1 MAASRPTVSPSN
13 GGGEQVVTLGEI
25 VLIHDLKRQGL
36 SVSAIARK
44 VGLDRKTVRRHLAR
58 GMEPPAYGPRPQRP
72 CQLAPYEA
80 YLRERIAVWPE
91 LTGKRLL
98 REIRELG
105 YSGCYSVLT
114 DFLRAA
120 RPPKPRPF
128 ERRFETAPGRQ
139 GQVDFAQF
147 KTAFTDE
154 PGVER
159 VLWLFT
165 MVLGHSRWL
174 WGRFCATQDLQTVL
188 RCHIDAFAAMGG
200 APSELLY
207 DRMKTAVVGESAE
220 GIVTYNPSLVGL
232 LSHYGA
238 VPRACRPYRAQT
250 KGKVER
256 PYRYVREDFFLAR
269 SFRDLDD
276 LNAQF
281 EAWRTSVANAR
292 VHATTRRVVAEHFA
306 EERPSLIAHP
316 VGPYSAVLT
325 IERRVSR
332 EGMVSVGGNL
342 YSVPDTTRKRLLDV
356 QSHPK
361 EIRIFEDGALIAVHP
376 VLDGKHRRRVDP
388 AHRKALPMAVPV
400 ESAPLGVGV
409 RPLSFYDAV
418 ARRLAGERAAS

>member
-1 MAASRPTVSPSN
+1 LAPGN
-13 GGGEQVVTLGEI
+13 GRGVQVVTLGEI
-25 VLIHDLKRQGL
+25 VLIHDLMRQGL

-44 VGLDRKTVRRHLAR
+44 LGLDRKTVRRHLAR
-58 GMEPPAYGPRPQRP
+58 GMEPPVYGPR
-72 CQLAPYEA
+72 APRLRQIAPFET
-80 YLRERIAVWPE
+80 YLRERIGTWSE

-105 YSGCYSVLT
+105 YKGCYSVLT
-114 DFLRAA
+114 DFLREA
-120 RPPKPRPF
+120 RPPRPKPF

-147 KTAFTDE
+147 RTAFTDE

-159 VLWLFT
+159 ILWLFT
-165 MVLGHSRWL
+165 MVLGHSRWI

-188 RCHIDAFAAMGG
+188 RCHIDAFATMGG
-200 APSELLY
+200 SPSELLY
-207 DRMKTAVVGESAE
+207 DRMKTAVIGENAE
-220 GIVTYNPSLVGL
+220 GVITYNPSLVGL

-250 KGKVER
+250 KGKIER
-256 PYRYVREDFFLAR
+256 PYRFIREDFFLAR
-269 SFRDLDD
+269 TFRDLDD

-281 EAWRTSVANAR
+281 DDWRMTVANAR
-292 VHATTRRVVAEHFA
+292 IHATTRRVVEEHFA
-306 EERPSLIAHP
+306 EEQPALTTHP
-316 VGPYSAVLT
+316 AMPYSAVLT

-356 QSHPK
+356 QSHPQ
-361 EIRIFEDGALIAVHP
+361 EIRIFENGVLIAVHP
-376 VLDGKHRRRVDP
+376 VLDGKNQRRVDP
-388 AHRKALPMAVPV
+388 AHRKAPPAATMETAPFGIGIR
-400 ESAPLGVGV
+400 PLG
-409 RPLSFYDAV
+409 FYDAV

>member
-1 MAASRPTVSPSN
+1 MPTSAPTN
-13 GGGEQVVTLGEI
+13 GGDAQVVTLGEI

-36 SVSAIARK
+36 TVSAIARK

-58 GMEPPAYGPRPQRP
+58 GMEPPVYGPRAPRP
-72 CQLAPYEA
+72 RQLAPYEA
-80 YLRERIAVWPE
+80 YLRERIAAWPE

-98 REIRELG
+98 REIRGLG
-105 YSGCYSVLT
+105 YEGCYSVLT
-114 DFLRAA
+114 DFLREA

-147 KTAFTDE
+147 HAEFADA
-154 PGVER
+154 PGETR
-159 VLWLFT
+159 VLWLFS
-165 MVLGHSRWL
+165 MILGHSRWL

-207 DRMKTAVVGESAE
+207 DRMKTAVIGESAE
-220 GIVTYNPSLVGL
+220 GIVAYNPSLVGL

-281 EAWRTSVANAR
+281 EAWRTTIANAR
-292 VHATTRRVVAEHFA
+292 VHATTRRVVEEHFA
-306 EERPSLIAHP
+306 EERPALIAHP
-316 VGPYSAVLT
+316 AIPYSAMLT

-342 YSVPDTTRKRLLDV
+342 YSVPDATRKRVLDV
-356 QSHPK
+356 QNHPK
-361 EIRIFEDGALIAVHP
+361 EIRIFEDGALIAAHP
-376 VLDGKHRRRVDP
+376 VLDGKNRRRVDP
-388 AHRKALPMAVPV
+388 AHRKAPPAAPPPGTAP
-400 ESAPLGVGV
+400 SAVGV

-418 ARRLAGERAAS
+418 ARRLAGEGAAS

>member
-1 MAASRPTVSPSN
+1 MAPTN
-13 GGGEQVVTLGEI
+13 GRGAQVVTLGEI

-36 SVSAIARK
+36 TVSAIARK

-58 GMEPPAYGPRPQRP
+58 GMELPAYGPRPPRP
-72 CQLAPYEA
+72 RQLAPYED
-80 YLRERIAVWPE
+80 YLRERIAAWPE

-105 YSGCYSVLT
+105 YEGCYSVLT

-120 RPPKPRPF
+120 RPPKPQLF
-128 ERRFETAPGRQ
+128 ERRFETAAGRQ

-147 KTAFTDE
+147 RTEFADE

-159 VLWLFT
+159 ILWLFT

-200 APSELLY
+200 APAELLY
-207 DRMKTAVVGESAE
+207 DRMRTAVTGESAE
-220 GIVTYNPSLVGL
+220 GVVAYNPSLVGL
-232 LSHYGA
+232 LNHYGA

-269 SFRDLDD
+269 TFRDLDD
-276 LNAQF
+276 LNTQF
-281 EAWRTSVANAR
+281 EAWRTTVANAR

-306 EERPSLIAHP
+306 EEWPALITHP
-316 VGPYSAVLT
+316 AIAYSAVLT
-325 IERRVSR
+325 VERRVSR

-342 YSVPDTTRKRLLDV
+342 YSVPDTTRRRVLDV

-361 EIRIFEDGALIAVHP
+361 EVRVFEDGALIAVHP
-376 VLDGKHRRRVDP
+376 VLDGKNRRRVDP
-388 AHRKALPMAVPV
+388 AHRRTPPPADP
-400 ESAPLGVGV
+400 APEAAAPGVGV

-418 ARRLAGERAAS
+418 ARRLAGERMAS

>member
-1 MAASRPTVSPSN
+1 M
-13 GGGEQVVTLGEI
+13 VTLGEI
-25 VLIHDLKRQGL
+25 VLIHDLMRQGL

-44 VGLDRKTVRRHLAR
+44 LGLDRKTVRRHLAR
-58 GMEPPAYGPRPQRP
+58 GMEPPVYGPR
-72 CQLAPYEA
+72 APRLRQIAPFET
-80 YLRERIAVWPE
+80 YLRERIATWSE

-105 YSGCYSVLT
+105 YGGCYSVLT
-114 DFLRAA
+114 DFLREA
-120 RPPKPRPF
+120 RPPRPKPF

-147 KTAFTDE
+147 RTAFTDE

-159 VLWLFT
+159 ILWLFT
-165 MVLGHSRWL
+165 MVLGHSRWI

-188 RCHIDAFAAMGG
+188 RCHIDAFAAMAGS
-200 APSELLY
+200 PSELLY
-207 DRMKTAVVGESAE
+207 DRMKTAVIGENAE
-220 GIVTYNPSLVGL
+220 GVITYNPSLVGL

-250 KGKVER
+250 KGKIER
-256 PYRYVREDFFLAR
+256 PYRYIREDFFLAR
-269 SFRDLDD
+269 TFRDLDD

-281 EAWRTSVANAR
+281 DDWRTTVANAR
-292 VHATTRRVVAEHFA
+292 VHATTRRVIEEHFA
-306 EERPSLIAHP
+306 QELPALIAHP
-316 VGPYSAVLT
+316 AMPYSAVLT

-356 QSHPK
+356 QSHPQ
-361 EIRIFEDGALIAVHP
+361 EIRIFENGALIAVHP
-376 VLDGKHRRRVDP
+376 VLDGKNQRRVDP
-388 AHRKALPMAVPV
+388 AHRKAPPAATM
-400 ESAPLGVGV
+400 ETAPLGIGI

-418 ARRLAGERAAS
+418 ARRLAGERVAS

>member
-1 MAASRPTVSPSN
+1 M
-13 GGGEQVVTLGEI
+13 VTLGEI
-25 VLIHDLKRQGL
+25 VLIHDLMRQGL

-44 VGLDRKTVRRHLAR
+44 LGLDRKTVRRHLAR
-58 GMEPPAYGPRPQRP
+58 GIEPPVYGPREPRP
-72 CQLAPYEA
+72 RQIAPYEA
-80 YLRERIAVWPE
+80 YLRERIATWPE

-105 YSGCYSVLT
+105 YGGCYSVLT
-114 DFLRAA
+114 DFLRET
-120 RPPKPRPF
+120 RPPRAKPF

-147 KTAFTDE
+147 RTAFTDE
-154 PGVER
+154 PGAER
-159 VLWLFT
+159 ILWLFT
-165 MVLGHSRWL
+165 MVLGHSRWI

-200 APSELLY
+200 SPSELLY
-207 DRMKTAVVGESAE
+207 DRMKTAVIGESAE
-220 GIVTYNPSLVGL
+220 GVIAYNPSLVGL

-250 KGKVER
+250 KGKIER
-256 PYRYVREDFFLAR
+256 PYRYIREDFFLAR
-269 SFRDLDD
+269 TFRDLDD

-281 EAWRTSVANAR
+281 DDWRTTVANAR
-292 VHATTRRVVAEHFA
+292 IHATTRRVVEEHFA
-306 EERPSLIAHP
+306 EEQPALTTHP
-316 VGPYSAVLT
+316 AMPYSAVLT

-356 QSHPK
+356 QSHPQ
-361 EIRIFEDGALIAVHP
+361 EIRIFENGVLIAVHP
-376 VLDGKHRRRVDP
+376 VLDGKNQRRVDP
-388 AHRKALPMAVPV
+388 AHRKAPPAAMV
-400 ESAPLGVGV
+400 ETAPLGISV

>member
-1 MAASRPTVSPSN
+1 MSTLAPRNDRGS
-13 GGGEQVVTLGEI
+13 QVVTLGEI

-44 VGLDRKTVRRHLAR
+44 LGLDRKTVRRHLAR
-58 GMEPPAYGPRPQRP
+58 GMEPAVYGPRAPRP
-72 CQLAPYEA
+72 RQLAGYEP
-80 YLRERIAVWPE
+80 YLRERIATWPE
-91 LTGKRLL
+91 LSGKRLL
-98 REIRELG
+98 REIREFG
-105 YSGCYSVLT
+105 YQGCYSVLT
-114 DFLRAA
+114 DFLREA
-120 RPPKPRPF
+120 RPVRPKPF

-159 VLWLFT
+159 ILWLFT
-165 MVLGHSRWL
+165 MILGHSRWL

-200 APSELLY
+200 TPSELLY
-207 DRMKTAVVGESAE
+207 DRMKTAVIGESAE
-220 GIVTYNPSLVGL
+220 GVVAYNPSLVGL
-232 LSHYGA
+232 LNHYGA

-250 KGKVER
+250 KGKIER
-256 PYRYVREDFFLAR
+256 PYRYIREDFFLAR

-281 EAWRTSVANAR
+281 EAWRTTVAHAR
-292 VHATTRRVVAEHFA
+292 IHATTRRVVAEHFA
-306 EERPSLIAHP
+306 EEQPALIAHP
-316 VGPYSAVLT
+316 AGPYSAVLT

-342 YSVPDTTRKRLLDV
+342 YSVPDTTRKRVLDV
-356 QSHPK
+356 QSHPQ

-376 VLDGKHRRRVDP
+376 VLDGKNRRRVDP
-388 AHRKALPMAVPV
+388 AHRKVLPA
-400 ESAPLGVGV
+400 APPETAPCGVGV

-418 ARRLAGERAAS
+418 ARRLASERAAS

>member
-1 MAASRPTVSPSN
+1 M
-13 GGGEQVVTLGEI
+13 VTLGEI
-25 VLIHDLKRQGL
+25 VLIHDLMRQGL

-44 VGLDRKTVRRHLAR
+44 LGLDRKTVRRHLAR
-58 GMEPPAYGPRPQRP
+58 GMEPPAYGPRARRP
-72 CQLAPYEA
+72 RQMVPYEA
-80 YLRERIAVWPE
+80 YLRERIATWPE

-105 YSGCYSVLT
+105 YEGCYSVLT
-114 DFLRAA
+114 DFLREA
-120 RPPKPRPF
+120 RPPRPKPF

-154 PGVER
+154 PRVER
-159 VLWLFT
+159 ILWLFT
-165 MVLGHSRWL
+165 MVLGHSRWI

-188 RCHIDAFAAMGG
+188 RCHIDAFAAMRGS
-200 APSELLY
+200 PSELLY
-207 DRMKTAVVGESAE
+207 DRMKTAVIGENAE
-220 GIVTYNPSLVGL
+220 GVVAYNPSLVGL

-250 KGKVER
+250 KGKIER
-256 PYRYVREDFFLAR
+256 PYRYIREDFFLAR

-281 EAWRTSVANAR
+281 DDWRTTVANAR
-292 VHATTRRVVAEHFA
+292 VHATTRRVVEEHFVQELPA
-306 EERPSLIAHP
+306 LIAHP
-316 VGPYSAVLT
+316 TVPYSAVLT

-342 YSVPDTTRKRLLDV
+342 YSVPDTTRKRLLDI

-361 EIRIFEDGALIAVHP
+361 EIRIFENGALIAVHP
-376 VLDGKHRRRVDP
+376 VLDGKNQRRIDP
-388 AHRKALPMAVPV
+388 AHRKAPPATMAQ
-400 ESAPLGVGV
+400 SAPLGIGI